1 MSRRQL
7 HVQLPVVLVTASTN
21 FVRLPASFAQTV
33 RSAVPAKSQGVVAL
47 RLGWLGPPTA
57 ESGGLARPCQAFV
70 GWTDATASGHYL
82 ELPVGLAEALGIKTA
97 LDAAT
102 AMAPDSPLVISVAVV
117 PFAPVAA
124 RVEVDPAT
132 ADDWDI
138 LQMHAH
144 FVEDELLSQI
154 SVLGPGQ
161 RFPMWVHGHIR
172 INMQVSNIA
181 LVEQGQALCVRLARN
196 TEVLVAP
203 KLRSKDD
210 QHRQQSL
217 RQRELEGSA
226 AAQGLRLRVQPIDL
240 EAQHGKTHEGQ
251 LQQPSSAAA
260 QESEEDWNGIAAVH
274 ATTIAR
280 LERGAGWPP
289 IKQLENGDL
298 VYKDDP
304 SRPLIVMISNERRVR
319 LAERARKSKRV
330 SLKPAQGLMSVLHEE
345 HIRLRVSNRAA
356 PGHVMLPCAVQVR
369 CKVNPLEA
377 VVVRMPRF
385 EPRPCPEAFPALSVR
400 LTAIQGQDEAQAEA
414 ACPDDDFGR
423 DASLAAQLW
432 QRRMMVIRPGG
443 GVSAKSPGMGP
454 AQGAPIADGSIIA
467 LHVRGGNGMTRRH
480 SDGRVVH
487 FMVRVSE
494 RNNKND
500 NSNGS
505 SGSGSGGDAAN
516 PQGNGPIAEKKRVLE
531 PVHWL
536 VTPSSKIEWQVEK
549 FMVDIDLQR
558 ITASVGG
565 SILQSDE
572 AGDDETNKTAGA
584 SSSSVISGG
593 GGGSGGGSS
602 GGGGNGKSASGADKA
617 IVERVRAGGV
627 GCHLSGYFDQLSLQ
641 DLGGYAS
648 YGDTALERLRPVLRR
663 AEARN
668 RLALGGPHPGGVY
681 LCGGR
686 GAGKT
691 TLAQAVAK
699 ALRCDVD
706 GLVHTVWV
714 SCANLRGGKRS
725 EVESSISSAF
735 NEALRTAPALIVF
748 DDLDLL
754 LPTPAGGDGG
764 GGGGEDAQLVWLVEW
779 IEDLCT
785 QYQRKLEAFERV
797 EMQSEESLEGRSL
810 THRAVSWLATGREKG
825 SLRKSLQRPGLFDRI
840 VEIQPLTAHDRTL
853 VLEAQ
858 LQLGGCSAAPDL
870 DLDEVAA
877 QAEGY
882 APADL
887 NILVERALHE
897 SLQDLLRREL
907 ESSSDEVGDEVDD
920 KAETPTGISN
930 GDDPVPLCQV
940 HFDRALDGF
949 TPAALR
955 GVALAKSDVKW
966 DDVGGLHTVRRTLKE
981 TLELPIQFAP
991 LYERSPQRLASGILL
1006 YGPPGCGKTMLAG
1019 AVAKE
1024 CGLNFISVKGP
1035 EVLNKYIGAS
1045 EQAVRDLF
1053 ARGAAAAPCVVFFDE
1068 FDAVAPRRGNDSSGV
1083 TDRVVNQLLTF
1094 LDGVETR
1101 SGVYVMAATSR
1112 PDLVDPAL
1120 LRPGRLDKQLLC
1132 GFPDAEEREDILRA
1146 VAAKMPLD
1154 ESARQELPRV
1164 ARAPEA
1170 ELFTGADLQAILYS
1184 AQLDAIHADLDA
1196 PSSSADDG
1204 EDESKD
1210 AQDAPAAPRE
1220 LLVGADHVRK
1230 ALQEAR
1236 PSVSREERERFTRIY
1251 DAFKGDRGADFNAVS
1266 GYPDGKQRTA
1276 LK

>member
-7 HVQLPVVLVTASTN
+7 HVQLPVVLATSSTN
-21 FVRLPASFAQTV
+21 FVRLPTSFAQTV
-33 RSAVPAKSQGVVAL
+33 RAAVPAKQQGVVAL
-47 RLGWLGPPTA
+47 RLGWLGPPTS
-57 ESGGLARPCQAFV
+57 ESGGLARPSQAFV
-70 GWTDATASGHYL
+70 GWTDATSSGHYL
-82 ELPVGLAEALGIKTA
+82 ELPTGLAEALGIKSA
-97 LDAAT
+97 LDAA
-102 AMAPDSPLVISVAVV
+102 AAVAPDTPLVVSVAVV
-117 PFAPVAA
+117 PFAPVAS

-172 INMQVSNIA
+172 INMQVSSIS

-210 QHRQQSL
+210 QHRLQSL

-226 AAQGLRLRVQPIDL
+226 SAQGLRLRVQPVG
-240 EAQHGKTHEGQ
+240 AQSGNALLTSKPTQHLKTDK
-251 LQQPSSAAA
+251 SSVAVSNSSSTAI
-260 QESEEDWNGIAAVH
+260 EEEEEDWNGIAAVH
-274 ATTIAR
+274 PATIPR
-280 LERGAGWPP
+280 LERGAGWPAFK
-289 IKQLENGDL
+289 ILDNGDL

-304 SRPLIVMISNERRVR
+304 TRPLIVMVSNERRVT
-319 LAERARKSKRV
+319 LMERARKSKRV
-330 SLKPAQGLMSVLHEE
+330 ALKPATGLMSVLHEE
-345 HIRLRVSNRAA
+345 HVRLRVSERAA
-356 PGHVMLPCAVQVR
+356 PGHIMLSCAIQVR
-369 CKVNPLEA
+369 CKVAPLEG
-377 VVVRMPRF
+377 VVLRMPRF
-385 EPRPCPEAFPALSVR
+385 EPRPCPEAFPPLGVR
-400 LTAIQGQDEAQAEA
+400 LTAIQGQDEVNSENAI
-414 ACPDDDFGR
+414 PDEDFCR

-432 QRRMMVIRPGG
+432 QRRMMVFRPG
-443 GVSAKSPGMGP
+443 SDPTSSSHTAGP
-454 AQGAPIADGSIIA
+454 SQGAPIADGSILA
-467 LHVRGGNGMTRRH
+467 LHVRSGNGMTRRH
-480 SDGRVVH
+480 SEGRVIY
-487 FMVRVSE
+487 FMVRVSDRSNPE
-494 RNNKND
+494 EKPA
-500 NSNGS
+500 NSEGS
-505 SGSGSGGDAAN
+505 SSTSGE
-516 PQGNGPIAEKKRVLE
+516 QGAKKRVLE

-549 FMVDIDLQR
+549 YIVDVSLQKLATSLAASSVALPEDPDEDSVPGGSK
-558 ITASVGG
+558 TASLGVGKTSG
-565 SILQSDE
+565 SDQGLVQ
-572 AGDDETNKTAGA
+572 
-584 SSSSVISGG
+584 
-593 GGGSGGGSS
+593 
-602 GGGGNGKSASGADKA
+602 
-617 IVERVRAGGV
+617 RVKLGGV
-627 GCHLSGYFDQLSLQ
+627 GAHHREYFGNPALE
-641 DLGGYAS
+641 DLGAYDA
-648 YGDTALERLRPVLRR
+648 YGKEALERLRPVLRR
-663 AEARN
+663 KEARS
-668 RLALGGPHPGGVY
+668 RLSLGGPHPGGVY

-691 TLAQAVAK
+691 ALAQAIARS
-699 ALRCDVD
+699 LRCDTNA
-706 GLVHTVWV
+706 LVQTIWV

-725 EVESSISSAF
+725 EVESTIASAF
-735 NEALRTAPALIVF
+735 TKALRMAPALIVF

-785 QYQRKLEAFERV
+785 QYQRKLESFERV
-797 EMQSEESLEGRSL
+797 EMQSGEGLEGRNL

-825 SLRKSLQRPGLFDRI
+825 SLRKSLQRSGLFDRI
-840 VEIQPLTAHDRTL
+840 VEIQPLTAHDRTV
-853 VLEAQ
+853 VLEAL
-858 LQLGGCSAAPDL
+858 LQLRGCTSGSRL

-887 NILVERALHE
+887 NTLVERAMHE
-897 SLQDLLRREL
+897 SLQDLLRQEMD
-907 ESSSDEVGDEVDD
+907 SSE
-920 KAETPTGISN
+920 ISQDCTDSSN
-930 GDDPVPLCQV
+930 DVANDDPVALEQV
-940 HFDRALDGF
+940 HFERALDGF

-955 GVALAKSDVKW
+955 GVSLAKSDVKW
-966 DDVGGLHTVRRTLKE
+966 DDVGGLHVVRRTLKE
-981 TLELPIQFAP
+981 TLELPLQFAP

-1006 YGPPGCGKTMLAG
+1006 YGPPGCGKTLLAG

-1068 FDAVAPRRGNDSSGV
+1068 FDAIAPRRGNDSSGV

-1132 GFPDAEEREDILRA
+1132 GFPDADEREDILRA
-1146 VAAKMPLD
+1146 VAAKMPLS
-1154 ESARQELPRV
+1154 EGAQEVLPKV
-1164 ARAPEA
+1164 ARAQEA

-1184 AQLDAIHADLDA
+1184 AQLDAIHSDLDA
-1196 PSSSADDG
+1196 HAADDAKDTKD
-1204 EDESKD
+1204 EDKD
-1210 AQDAPAAPRE
+1210 PAEKVE
-1220 LLVGADHVRK
+1220 LQVQPHHVMK
-1230 ALQEAR
+1230 ALREAR
-1236 PSVSREERERFTRIY
+1236 PSVSREERDRFMRIY
-1251 DAFKGDRGADFNAVS
+1251 NAFKGDRGADFNAVS